1 MWTKRRAWPGNVA
14 DPPFPTSQKPN
25 LATLAPAH
33 AASAQP
39 HQYVTPSAPQTGSV
53 RKHFAGHDDGVV
65 TEQTFC
71 DGNRRTDDS
80 SCSAVVMI
88 GKMMMRAMKVRMME
102 NFGMVSWRR
111 SELRWLAGWIGGISE
126 GKFWDLEWIWRIL
139 EDWELELKLDWTL
152 IDEFGGFDEKWEKE
166 KESLLPLVVKGEC
179 VFFMFCFLFQFL
191 WKWIYT

>member
-1 MWTKRRAWPGNVA
+1 MSHTIWTKRRAWPGNVA

-80 SCSAVVMI
+80 SFSAVVRI
-88 GKMMMRAMKVRMME
+88 GKMTMRAMKVRMME
-102 NFGMVSWRR
+102 NFGIVSWRR
-111 SELRWLAGWIGGISE
+111 SELRRLAVWIEGISE
-126 GKFWDLEWIWRIL
+126 GKFRDLKRIWRIL

-152 IDEFGGFDEKWEKE
+152 IDEFGGFDEKE
-166 KESLLPLVVKGEC
+166 GERKRKNLRC
-179 VFFMFCFLFQFL
+179 RWFWL
-191 WKWIYT
+191 